1 MSTTPNDPGRG
12 DKLMTHDYDG
22 IREYDN
28 PTPGW
33 WHAIFIGSCLFALVY
48 FAAFHLS
55 PWGTRWGA
63 HARHDRAVAA
73 AAAASLAQL
82 GPLAGD
88 EATLMSLSTKELA
101 LSKGGAIFA
110 TRCVACHRT
119 DAGGMPALGPNLTD
133 DYGKN
138 IKTPEDIYR
147 TVTTGVAGTA
157 MVAWLPQMG
166 KDDCVL
172 AAAYVI
178 SLRGTNVPGGLEPNG
193 EEMPAWPAPVA
204 DQ

>member
-1 MSTTPNDPGRG
+1 MSTTPNDPGHG
-12 DKLMTHDYDG
+12 DKLMTHEYDG

-33 WHAIFIGSCLFALVY
+33 WHAIFIGSVLFSVLYVAV
-48 FAAFHLS
+48 FHTAVGS
-55 PWGTRWGA
+55 RWSV

-82 GPLAGD
+82 GPLAAD
-88 EATLMSLSTKELA
+88 DATLMSLSTKELA
-101 LSKGGAIFA
+101 LSKGEAIFA
-110 TRCVACHRT
+110 TRCVACHRN

-138 IKTPEDIYR
+138 IKTPEDVYR
-147 TVTTGVAGTA
+147 TIAAGVEGTA
-157 MVAWLPQMG
+157 MVPWLPQMG
-166 KDDCVL
+166 KEDCVL

-178 SLRGTNVPGGLEPNG
+178 SLRGKNVPGGLEPAG